1 MDGAPRNS
9 APAAVHADAAVARKI
24 PNPESLKRK
33 ERCHRAAEAK
43 KSQEDATARALAAAK
58 EEDAIVAEAA
68 HNQQLAAQ
76 NQQLAAQQALFL
88 YNRQA
93 VAAAFAQQAAV
104 SQSSGNRLPRSMSP
118 PVSSPTYGSGPAM
131 GPFSPCIQSP
141 EVGDSMSFVGA
152 PSALDLNAMNSPGD
166 SPMMQWMP
174 PSARDLPDGR
184 NLFSSPSPTA
194 VSLDA
199 RNVFDEL
206 SPTNEAYYD
215 DEESLQEMIRHGGQQ
230 DGRQEE
236 DEDGGHSGQQ
246 DDELDGEENG
256 EQDEEFDYM
265 GKSTFEEELAQ
276 VASETASRTKR
287 TGSYTEDEDKLL
299 CDAWLTIG
307 QDPIARAEQKGGA
320 YWKRIH
326 EYFHK
331 YKSHIPYSF
340 ESDRN
345 ENSLTH
351 RWQHILAECNK
362 YTAAYNSVKNRP
374 VSGVG
379 MASQV
384 IQAMDA
390 FRAMNNGKKFNLSHC
405 WIKLHKA
412 PKWIDLVAS
421 LKIQAKNAAQ
431 GKKRS
436 NDGIP
441 IDLEAGEISGGLG
454 KRSDRPQGKKLS
466 KDDLKREASTIALQE
481 SLKEM
486 VSVKEASSGK
496 RGEIRELKKDERF
509 KSFMD
514 MIQEKYRGDATV
526 ATDLAAAAKLDAT
539 PRAKEVELKMLMEEN
554 RIIRMDLSPLDDVA
568 RAWYIKK
575 KKEIADQQT

>member
-206 SPTNEAYYD
+206 SPTNE
-215 DEESLQEMIRHGGQQ
+215 
-230 DGRQEE
+230 
-236 DEDGGHSGQQ
+236 
-246 DDELDGEENG
+246 
-256 EQDEEFDYM
+256 DEEFDYM

-441 IDLEAGEISGGLG
+441 IDLEA
-454 KRSDRPQGKKLS
+454 DRPQGKKLS